1 MNLASVKK
9 VFGFLD
15 PLFFYIVIAYGLGRV
30 YQFMF
35 NTESVWQTLWK
46 NIQLTFGKI
55 RKAFKSCHFKSNFFF
70 VQGTILK
77 LILCIH

>member
-1 MNLASVKK
+1 MKLEMASVKQS
-9 VFGFLD
+9 FGCLN
-15 PLFFYIVIAYGLGRV
+15 PLLFYIVIAYGLGRV

-55 RKAFKSCHFKSNFFF
+55 RKAFKSCHF
-70 VQGTILK
+70 
-77 LILCIH
+77 